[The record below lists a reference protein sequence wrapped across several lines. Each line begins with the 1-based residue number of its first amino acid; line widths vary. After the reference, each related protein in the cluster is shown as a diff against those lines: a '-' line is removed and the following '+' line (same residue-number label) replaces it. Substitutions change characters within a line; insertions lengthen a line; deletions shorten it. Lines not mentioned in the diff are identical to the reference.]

1 MVEKINKNNF
11 NHKLVSFPFEG
22 KSKNINLKFNNKNVL
37 SVFPVAPFS
46 EDYVYSIANSYNYY
60 SVPDCI
66 KFLSDIVE
74 VADKFDLNLI
84 IKLKRNNPFLSKKYL
99 KFLDKLKKEQ
109 IFMLKTPTRPKIYH
123 IKILS
128 CNISLIYINKFNWK
142 IYEKTKHILQ
152 SN

>member
-1 MVEKINKNNF
+1 MFYQFFQCN
-11 NHKLVSFPFEG
+11 
-22 KSKNINLKFNNKNVL
+22 
-37 SVFPVAPFS
+37 FS

-99 KFLDKLKKEQ
+99 KFLDKLKKRTNIHVEDTDTSARSIILKSSAVISALFTSTNSIGKYMKKPS
-109 IFMLKTPTRPKIYH
+109 IFYNPAKIKKFPQPSYENSIILNNKKELKLWIGK
-123 IKILS
+123 KL
-128 CNISLIYINKFNWK
+128 NI
-142 IYEKTKHILQ
+142 
-152 SN
+152 